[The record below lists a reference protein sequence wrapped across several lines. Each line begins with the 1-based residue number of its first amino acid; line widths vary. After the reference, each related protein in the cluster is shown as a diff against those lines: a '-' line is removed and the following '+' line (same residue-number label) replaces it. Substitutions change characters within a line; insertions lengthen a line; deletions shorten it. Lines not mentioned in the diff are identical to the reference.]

1 MRTLALATAVLAVS
15 ATCLAPQVAAQERSG
30 SQVVQMQCVKCHG
43 GGLNGAPRIDDR
55 AAWAPRMSNGVDAT
69 VRSAIHGHG
78 AMPARG
84 GMADLTDTELRA
96 AILYMFYP
104 AAASFKT
111 QPLTA
116 TPPDPRHKQVGGI
129 DFYLGIAPAPQGKG
143 YYTVNVT
150 LRQAGSQAYVKD
162 ARVQARAANAFS
174 GGDTRRLDLTTYERT
189 ASYAAVFRMEG
200 AEPYTIAVRAERPG
214 GAPLEA
220 TFDFRP

>member
-1 MRTLALATAVLAVS
+1 MRTLACTTATLMVF
-15 ATCLAPQVAAQERSG
+15 ATSLTPPVAAQERSG

-43 GGLNGAPRIDDR
+43 SGVNGAPRIDDR

-69 VRSAIHGHG
+69 VRSAIRGHG

-111 QPLTA
+111 LPLAA
-116 TPPDPRHKQVGGI
+116 TLPDPRHKQVGGV
-129 DFYLGIAPAPQGKG
+129 DFYLGIAPASQGKG

-150 LRQAGSQAYVKD
+150 LRQAGSQAYIDD
-162 ARVQARAANAFS
+162 AQVRARAANAFS
-174 GGDTRRLDLTTYERT
+174 GGDTRKLNLTTYERT

-220 TFDFRP
+220 TFDFKP